1 MSITY
6 PIPIPSSPGIKNVR
20 FTPMSVVAAS
30 QSPFTLQDQVQG
42 FAGQRWQVEMSLPTM
57 QRANAEEWITFLLSL
72 NGKFG
77 TFLFGDPGGKEPRGS
92 ALGTPVVDGAGQV
105 GGSLATTGW
114 QINEN
119 GVLLKGDYIE
129 IGTLLLT
136 RLYKVLNDVNAD
148 GSGDAAIDIWPDLQV
163 SPGDSDPLTTTQA
176 KGLFR
181 LSSNEMPYSI
191 NEAMH
196 YGIVIAA
203 MSVV

>member
-1 MSITY
+1 
-6 PIPIPSSPGIKNVR
+6 
-20 FTPMSVVAAS
+20 MSVVSAS
-30 QSPFTLQDQVQG
+30 QSPFTLQTQVQG
-42 FAGQRWQVEMSLPTM
+42 FAGQRWQVEMSLPAM
-57 QRANAEEWITFLLSL
+57 QRANAEQWITFLLSL
-72 NGKFG
+72 NGRLG
-77 TFLFGDPGGKEPRGS
+77 TFLFGDPAGKQPRGS
-92 ALGTPVVDGAGQV
+92 ALGTPIVDGAGQT
-105 GGSLATTGW
+105 GGSLVTTGW

-148 GSGDAAIDIWPDLQV
+148 GSGDAVIDIWPDLQV

-176 KGLFR
+176 NGLFR

>member
-1 MSITY
+1 MAITY
-6 PIPIPSSPGIKNVR
+6 PISIPSSPGIKNVR

-42 FAGQRWQVEMSLPTM
+42 FAGQRWQVEISLPTM
-57 QRANAEEWITFLLSL
+57 QRANAEQWITFLLSL

-77 TFLFGDPGGKEPRGS
+77 TFLFGDPAGKQPRGS

-114 QINEN
+114 QTNEN

-148 GSGDAAIDIWPDLQV
+148 GSGEAAIDIWPDLQV
-163 SPGDSDPLTTTQA
+163 SPGDSDPLILSQA

-181 LSSNEMPYSI
+181 LSSLKKCPVMPLFSMEEI
-191 NEAMH
+191 
-196 YGIVIAA
+196 
-203 MSVV
+203 